1 MAHPQT
7 VTDLSNWA
15 PPQRGVQGDD
25 GELLIEKL
33 SPLPGMMAVDPA
45 GNVIPALP
53 LSNGISNRLT
63 TDPYRM
69 QILAEKQA
77 KGWVLVGRCPLSSG
91 EALPHLPKSVR
102 YHLDANGKPDESK
115 PRNPCLAGINGGK
128 INGSNHPDRFNPCV
142 CIGLL
147 EAARKER
154 HNKRQG
160 QNEDRTNRVHKMA
173 EQAAQANLDATRSL
187 AEAAKAFATVATARK
202 DGGK

>member
-1 MAHPQT
+1 MATHPQT
-7 VTDLSNWA
+7 VTDLANWA

-33 SPLPGMMAVDPA
+33 SPLPGVMAVDTIGTVTA
-45 GNVIPALP
+45 IP

-115 PRNPCLAGINGGK
+115 PRSPCQTGINGGK
-128 INGSNHPDRFNPCV
+128 INGDRRPDRYNPCK
-142 CIGLL
+142 CIDLL
-147 EAARKER
+147 VAARKER
-154 HNKRQG
+154 HEKKTA
-160 QNEDRTNRVHKMA
+160 QNEERTNRIAKLA
-173 EQAAQANLDATRSL
+173 ERTAQANLDATTQL
-187 AEAAKAFATVATARK
+187 AEAAKAMAAAATPRGK
-202 DGGK
+202 DGK